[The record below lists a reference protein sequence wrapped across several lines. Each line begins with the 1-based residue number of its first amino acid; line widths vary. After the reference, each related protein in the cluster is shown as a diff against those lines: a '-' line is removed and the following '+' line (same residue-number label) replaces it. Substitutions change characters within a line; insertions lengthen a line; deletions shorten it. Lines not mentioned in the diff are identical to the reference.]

1 MMDRIGDTG
10 LVVITG
16 DVFVDDRGEL
26 RFINDFNFEGV
37 KRFYQVEN
45 HCKNFVRAWHG
56 HRKEAKHVYV
66 ASGSALVGVV
76 KMDEEDAE
84 PFKCILSASK
94 PRVLYIPSGYANG
107 FMNLE
112 DNTIIQF
119 FSSTTLEESKDDDIR
134 FPYNKWNIWGIEYR

>member
-1 MMDRIGDTG
+1 MIEHIDNTG
-10 LVVITG
+10 LIMLTG
-16 DVFVDDRGEL
+16 DVFIDDRGEL

-56 HRKEAKHVYV
+56 HRREAKHVYV

-76 KMDEEDAE
+76 QMDDENAE
-84 PFKCILSASK
+84 PFKCVLSASK
-94 PRVLYIPSGYANG
+94 PRVLYIPPGYANG

-119 FSSTTLEESKDDDIR
+119 FSNTTLEESKDDDIR
-134 FPYNKWNIWGIEYR
+134 FPYNKWDMWGIQYR